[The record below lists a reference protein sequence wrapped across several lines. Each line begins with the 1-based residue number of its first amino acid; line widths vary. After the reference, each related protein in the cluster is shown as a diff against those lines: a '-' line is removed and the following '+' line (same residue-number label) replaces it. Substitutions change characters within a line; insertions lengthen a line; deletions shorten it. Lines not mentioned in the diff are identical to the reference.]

1 LLITFS
7 FSIIKKIKGNIENI
21 KFGQLVISFI
31 KNTFEDVR
39 RTIPEFIKKF
49 YEGEELK
56 KIQKVVKEA
65 KAKVKIK

>member
-1 LLITFS
+1 MLITFS